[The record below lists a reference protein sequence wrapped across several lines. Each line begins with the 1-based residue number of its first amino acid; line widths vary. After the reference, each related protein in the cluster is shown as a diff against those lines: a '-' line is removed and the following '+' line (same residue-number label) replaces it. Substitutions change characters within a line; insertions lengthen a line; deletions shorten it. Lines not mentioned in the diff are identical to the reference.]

1 MAFLLPPKIIKSF
14 DFPNIDMSVICH
26 GKIRLT
32 NVIVVYPI
40 SVIFFK
46 LREITL

>member
-1 MAFLLPPKIIKSF
+1 MALLPPKNIKSF
-14 DFPNIDMSVICH
+14 DFPKIDMPLTCH

-46 LREITL
+46 LGKIPL

>member
-1 MAFLLPPKIIKSF
+1 MAFLLPPKIMKSF

-46 LREITL
+46 LGEITL